1 MNILVVSAV
10 LPYPLYSGGQIRL
23 YNLLRILSHDHT
35 IHLVAYI
42 RDESEKKYLS
52 DLSFCSSVCTV
63 KRGGAWQPKYIL
75 KTGFSRYPFL
85 YETYN
90 IPEAKRE
97 IQEVLDS
104 EKIDLIHVEPSYVWL
119 GLPHTNIPIVAVEHN
134 IEHEVYAK
142 YAKNV
147 RFAPLRWLLDFDI
160 KKMIQ
165 AEETVWK
172 SVSSIVSVSKQNK
185 FFIQKSIPD
194 VRVNVVRNG
203 VDLNVFSYQKTK
215 DLKSDPIFLYVGNF
229 AWMEN
234 RDAVEYLVLT
244 LWPKILERYKN
255 ATLRIVGKSL
265 LDALRIRIQGK
276 NIAVLENVERIQDEL
291 QNATIMLAPIRIG
304 GGTKYKILEAMA
316 SGLPVITTTLG
327 SEGLDSRHGENVLIA
342 NTVDETLIAVDTLV
356 KSPVKYNTIRKNA
369 RKLIETKYSFE
380 GIAKE
385 LDAVWRNTV

>member
-23 YNLLRILSHDHT
+23 YNLLRILSRDHV

-42 RDESEKKYLS
+42 RDDSEKKYLS
-52 DLSFCSSVCTV
+52 DLSFCASVRTV

-90 IPEAKRE
+90 IQESTRE

-104 EKIDLIHVEPSYVWL
+104 EKIDLVHIEPSYVWL
-119 GLPHTNIPIVAVEHN
+119 GLPKTTIPIVAAEHN
-134 IEHEVYAK
+134 IEHVVYSQ

-147 RFAPLRWLLDFDI
+147 RFALLRWFLDFDI

-172 SVSSIVSVSKQNK
+172 SVSSIVSVSEQNK
-185 FFIQKSIPD
+185 SFIQKSIPNA
-194 VRVNVVRNG
+194 RVNLVRNG
-203 VDLNVFSYQKTK
+203 VDLKKFSYQKTK
-215 DLKSDPIFLYVGNF
+215 NLKSDPVFLYVGNF

-234 RDAVEYLVLT
+234 RDAAEYLVNT
-244 LWPKILERYKN
+244 LWPKIQERYSN

-265 LDALRIRIQGK
+265 SDTLRIRIQGK

-291 QNATIMLAPIRIG
+291 QSATIMLAPIRIG

-316 SGLPVITTTLG
+316 SGLPVITTTIG
-327 SEGLDSRHGENVLIA
+327 SEGLDSRHDENVLIA
-342 NTVDETLIAVDTLV
+342 NSVDETLRALDTLL
-356 KSPVKYNTIRKNA
+356 KTPEKYTTIRKNA

-380 GIAKE
+380 TIAKE